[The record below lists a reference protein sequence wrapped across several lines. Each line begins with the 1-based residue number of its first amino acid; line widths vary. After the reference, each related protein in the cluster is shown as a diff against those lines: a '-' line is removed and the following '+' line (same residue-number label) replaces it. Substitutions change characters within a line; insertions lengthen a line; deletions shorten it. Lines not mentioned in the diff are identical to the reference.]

1 MVVKL
6 IELKAAYGRYE
17 LQEIY
22 LNPEHVVSIRP
33 VNLKHDL
40 AEVRLPEG
48 LNPDAEF
55 SKLFMNYGNNGT
67 SVIVTGTPSMV
78 EREIT
83 HKAKSLLKG

>member
-1 MVVKL
+1 
-6 IELKAAYGRYE
+6 
-17 LQEIY
+17 
-22 LNPEHVVSIRP
+22 
-33 VNLKHDL
+33 L

-83 HKAKSLLKG
+83 HKAKRLLKG